1 MRRIKSV
8 VRSNGVNKEIY
19 VHLGSAAAIQ
29 CPMFSM
35 TYEAAQAICNCIL
48 ALARAM
54 TLIIRMSVP
63 SKDTGM
69 K

>member
-1 MRRIKSV
+1 MLGSDDVGMGKNVPR
-8 VRSNGVNKEIY
+8 
-19 VHLGSAAAIQ
+19 GSAAAIQ

-35 TYEAAQAICNCIL
+35 IYEAAQAICNWIL
-48 ALARAM
+48 AFARDM
-54 TLIIRMSVP
+54 TLIMRMSVP